1 MCVLCNA
8 ESLRL
13 LVVPV
18 GTLAP
23 SKLAESIQ
31 VSRDAA
37 VQFVLDTVDAL
48 RDDPGGEL
56 PLAAEAEEYVRY
68 VIARAEEDAVATPA
82 ELREWTA
89 THPVEYATDP
99 RVQAFVSSA
108 VEWLA
113 TYRSRIDE
121 QQAILSR
128 FLEDRSNSVHFAGVG
143 PSSELYFRQGE
154 DTYVALTDADALQ
167 IAMDRVSWG
176 LHREEPQVLLQYTTL
191 PDGAVDILSDAQKRP
206 EDEANQVLAGMV
218 DVAALAEDTL
228 RQHGHGWL
236 VADPQEGGVVEQR
249 FGDRVVIRFREPDE
263 EEDDSEGDDE

>member
-1 MCVLCNA
+1 
-8 ESLRL
+8 
-13 LVVPV
+13 
-18 GTLAP
+18 
-23 SKLAESIQ
+23 
-31 VSRDAA
+31 
-37 VQFVLDTVDAL
+37 
-48 RDDPGGEL
+48 
-56 PLAAEAEEYVRY
+56 
-68 VIARAEEDAVATPA
+68 
-82 ELREWTA
+82 
-89 THPVEYATDP
+89 
-99 RVQAFVSSA
+99 VQAFVSSA

-113 TYRSRIDE
+113 TYRARIDE
-121 QQAILSR
+121 QKGILTR
-128 FLEDRSNSVHFAGVG
+128 FLEDRSNSVQFAGVG

-154 DTYVALTDADALQ
+154 DTYVALTDTDALQ

-236 VADPQEGGVVEQR
+236 VADPQDGGVVEQR

-263 EEDDSEGDDE
+263 DEDDAEGDDE

>member
-13 LVVPV
+13 LVVPA
-18 GTLAP
+18 GSLGP
-23 SKLAESIQ
+23 PQLAESIR
-31 VSRDAA
+31 VARDAA

-56 PLAAEAEEYVRY
+56 SLEVDAEEYVRY

-82 ELREWTA
+82 ELRSWTA
-89 THPVEYATDP
+89 AHPVDYAPDA

-113 TYRSRIDE
+113 TYRARIEE
-121 QQAILSR
+121 QRGILSR
-128 FLEDRSNSVHFAGVG
+128 YLEDRSNGVVFTGVG
-143 PSSELYFRQGE
+143 PSSELYFRYGE
-154 DTYVALTDADALQ
+154 DTYVVLTDADALQ
-167 IAMDRVSWG
+167 IAVDRVSWG
-176 LHREEPQVLLQYTTL
+176 LHREDPHVLLQYTTL

-218 DVAALAEDTL
+218 DVSALAEDTL

-236 VADPQEGGVVEQR
+236 VTDPQLGGAVEQR
-249 FGDRVVIRFREPDE
+249 FGDRVVVRFRETDEDEDELDE
-263 EEDDSEGDDE
+263 E